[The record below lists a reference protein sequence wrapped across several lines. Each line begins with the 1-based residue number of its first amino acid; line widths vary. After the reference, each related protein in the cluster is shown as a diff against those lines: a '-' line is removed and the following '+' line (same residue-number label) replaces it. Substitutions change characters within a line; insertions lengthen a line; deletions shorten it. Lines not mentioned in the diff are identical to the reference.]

1 MTQNAVEIA
10 HFGRQKKGGGYEIKD
25 FRRAIKREGARL
37 PAAKSPRRRTSS
49 PFGGSSAVPGGG
61 RLLVVRDVVRE
72 YVRKCAK
79 RGDFCK
85 IAALSCRNRA
95 GSREGGRVL
104 VTAGFNC
111 FQNGNS
117 SFAKCEGIRKRT
129 AAPL

>member
-1 MTQNAVEIA
+1 MFCGNAQNV
-10 HFGRQKKGGGYEIKD
+10 
-25 FRRAIKREGARL
+25 
-37 PAAKSPRRRTSS
+37 
-49 PFGGSSAVPGGG
+49 
-61 RLLVVRDVVRE
+61 
-72 YVRKCAK
+72 
-79 RGDFCK
+79 GDFCK